1 MDLIETLNA
10 VKFLIEA
17 IGGGFIAFCLYKLI
31 TMKED
36 NN

>member
-1 MDLIETLNA
+1 MDLIETLNT

-17 IGGGFIAFCLYKLI
+17 IGGGFIAFYLI

>member
-1 MDLIETLNA
+1 MNLIETLNT

>member
-17 IGGGFIAFCLYKLI
+17 IGGGFIAFVSTNSLL
-31 TMKED
+31 
-36 NN
+36 